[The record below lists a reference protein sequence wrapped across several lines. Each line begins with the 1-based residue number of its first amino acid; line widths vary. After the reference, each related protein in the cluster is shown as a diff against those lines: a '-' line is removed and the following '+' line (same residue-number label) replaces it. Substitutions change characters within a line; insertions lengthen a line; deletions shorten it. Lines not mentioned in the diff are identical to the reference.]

1 MKHLKP
7 IAHILIFPLP
17 IQGPVNSMLKLAEL
31 ILLASDAQ
39 IHITFLTT
47 ELVHR
52 RLMLHANAASRFESY
67 PGFSLRTFSDG
78 LPEDHPRG
86 SDKFGEMVDAVEA
99 VSRPLLREMLVTDR
113 ANSPQEIP
121 ITCIIPDGSY
131 NFALDVGKEVGIPVI
146 YFDTISPSCLWVY
159 LCLPKLIEDGEVPFQ
174 DAIILAMARTSK
186 QQKTQCK
193 PKGPVSDSNAK
204 KTKSM
209 DELLGV
215 QAMEVEMKN
224 NDDSDLLELQKTQQS
239 HRMFSEW
246 LTSMNSEAEKIGKE
260 QRGKLSWADRSVRE
274 VDPIPIMQLSDNEFV
289 SENWEM
295 EAIVGVPGIG
305 TLLRRRDFPDF
316 CRANNPASDV
326 MIQRISKQAKQFR
339 KASGFI
345 LNTFE
350 DLEAP
355 LLSYMRSHFPNMYV
369 VGPLHLHLKER
380 ILRKETTTST
390 TLLSY
395 CSNSLWHEDK
405 SCIEWLD
412 AQPLR
417 SVIFCS
423 FGSHVCLTKEQ
434 LMEFWQGLVNSGTR
448 FLWIKRQRSVT
459 GMDDDVHKWQ
469 EQIPSGLLKGMKENG
484 YVTSWAPQEEVLSHP
499 SIGGFL
505 THSGWNSTLESIV
518 EGKPMLCWP
527 YYVDQLIISRY
538 VSHVWKVGL
547 DMKDICD
554 RDIIENMV
562 RDLMDRRRGEYS
574 QNVNALAY
582 LARQSV
588 HEDGSSYCSLNKL
601 VDDIM
606 SLKLPA

>member
-1 MKHLKP
+1 
-7 IAHILIFPLP
+7 
-17 IQGPVNSMLKLAEL
+17 
-31 ILLASDAQ
+31 
-39 IHITFLTT
+39 
-47 ELVHR
+47 
-52 RLMLHANAASRFESY
+52 
-67 PGFSLRTFSDG
+67 
-78 LPEDHPRG
+78 
-86 SDKFGEMVDAVEA
+86 
-99 VSRPLLREMLVTDR
+99 
-113 ANSPQEIP
+113 
-121 ITCIIPDGSY
+121 
-131 NFALDVGKEVGIPVI
+131 
-146 YFDTISPSCLWVY
+146 
-159 LCLPKLIEDGEVPFQ
+159 
-174 DAIILAMARTSK
+174 
-186 QQKTQCK
+186 
-193 PKGPVSDSNAK
+193 
-204 KTKSM
+204 
-209 DELLGV
+209 
-215 QAMEVEMKN
+215 
-224 NDDSDLLELQKTQQS
+224 
-239 HRMFSEW
+239 
-246 LTSMNSEAEKIGKE
+246 
-260 QRGKLSWADRSVRE
+260 
-274 VDPIPIMQLSDNEFV
+274 
-289 SENWEM
+289 M

-305 TLLRRRDFPDF
+305 SLLRRRDFPDF

-326 MIQRISKQAKQFR
+326 MIQRISEQAKQFR

-369 VGPLHLHLKER
+369 VGPLHLHLMER

-412 AQPLR
+412 GQPLR

-459 GMDDDVHKWQ
+459 GMDDYVHKWQ

-484 YVTSWAPQEEVLSHP
+484 YVTSWAPQEEILSHP

-505 THSGWNSTLESIV
+505 THSGWNSTLESVV

-527 YYVDQLIISRY
+527 YYVDQLVISRY

-574 QNVNALAY
+574 QNVNELAY